1 MTSKYE
7 FIDGEKANYP
17 LVLMCLWLDVSRSG
31 FYEWRGRPASATAR
45 RRFWLAVQVAKAFKA
60 GRGTYGYRRV
70 RAALARIG
78 IDVGPDLVRHLMARL
93 GLVACQPRP
102 WRTTTITG
110 TEPAPADQLAGDFTA
125 TEPGQRLVGDIT
137 YIRTWEGWLYLA
149 TVIDLYTKE
158 VIGWSMADHMRT
170 SLICDAIT
178 MAGSHRTINGAIFH
192 SDRGSQY
199 TSTEFHDHLAGY
211 KMTGS
216 MGRTGVCW
224 DNALAESF
232 FASAKKELV
241 YRTVFSTRKKA
252 RDAIAEYIEIFYNR
266 QRLHSGI
273 NYQTPLEV
281 FTTYNTN
288 EAA

>member
-1 MTSKYE
+1 MSSKYE
-7 FIDGEKANYP
+7 FIDGEKANYA
-17 LVLMCLWLDVSRSG
+17 LHSMCRWLGVSRSG
-31 FYEWRGRPASATAR
+31 FYEWLGRPASATAR
-45 RRFWLAVQVAKAFKA
+45 RRFWLAVQVRKAFKA

-70 RAALARIG
+70 QAALAKLGIG
-78 IDVGPDLVRHLMARL
+78 VGSDLVRHLMTRL

-102 WRTTTITG
+102 WRTTTVGGVGPT
-110 TEPAPADQLAGDFTA
+110 PADQLVGDFSA
-125 TEPGQRLVGDIT
+125 TEPSQRLVGDIT

-158 VIGWSMADHMRT
+158 VIGWSTADHMRT
-170 SLICDAIT
+170 SLICEAVT
-178 MAGSHRTINGAIFH
+178 MAHTHRDINGAVFH
-192 SDRGSQY
+192 SDRGAQY
-199 TSTEFHDHLAGY
+199 TSIEFYDHLTTY

-232 FASAKKELV
+232 FASLKKELV
-241 YRTVFSTRKKA
+241 YRTVFSTRNKA

-273 NYQTPLEV
+273 DYQTPLEV
-281 FTTYNTN
+281 FTTYNTSF
-288 EAA
+288 AA

>member
-1 MTSKYE
+1 
-7 FIDGEKANYP
+7 
-17 LVLMCLWLDVSRSG
+17 
-31 FYEWRGRPASATAR
+31 
-45 RRFWLAVQVAKAFKA
+45 
-60 GRGTYGYRRV
+60 
-70 RAALARIG
+70 
-78 IDVGPDLVRHLMARL
+78 MARL
-93 GLVACQPRP
+93 CLVACQPRP
-102 WRTTTITG
+102 WRTTTVAG
-110 TEPAPADQLAGDFTA
+110 VDPAPADQLAGDFSA

-178 MAGSHRTINGAIFH
+178 MAHSHRDTNGAIFH

-199 TSTEFHDHLAGY
+199 TSIEFHDHLTNY
-211 KMTGS
+211 EMTGS

-232 FASAKKELV
+232 FASLKKELV

-273 NYQTPLEV
+273 DYRTPLEV
-281 FTTYNTN
+281 FTTHNTSS
-288 EAA
+288 AA